1 MCFPCCQHNH
11 PVPVCLW
18 RTHRFIHGTLFIWQ
32 ESRSKGWTGLREL
45 FPRRQELIT
54 PDNISPALMVWDLY
68 LEEIE
73 PDLGSLHLY
82 AFLLSFKAS
91 WANFPGLNCSNSLP
105 LADTIS
111 MAFSCLWFAFVNT
124 LNYNREMSPNR
135 ANLLILQHFISNFSL
150 IVFNRLLKNTTAVE
164 CGLSLNFNRGK

>member
-1 MCFPCCQHNH
+1 MNQE
-11 PVPVCLW
+11 V
-18 RTHRFIHGTLFIWQ
+18 ILFKFAFGELINSYMALFLAGRRVEAKDEQDW
-32 ESRSKGWTGLREL
+32 EKL

-73 PDLGSLHLY
+73 PDLGNLHLY
-82 AFLLSFKAS
+82 AFQLRFKAS
-91 WANFPGLNCSNSLP
+91 WANFPGLNCSNSQP

-124 LNYNREMSPNR
+124 LNYNK
-135 ANLLILQHFISNFSL
+135 
-150 IVFNRLLKNTTAVE
+150 KNDTK
-164 CGLSLNFNRGK
+164 SS

>member
-1 MCFPCCQHNH
+1 MNQEG
-11 PVPVCLW
+11 
-18 RTHRFIHGTLFIWQ
+18 ILFQFAFGELINSYMALFLAGRRVEAKDEQDW
-32 ESRSKGWTGLREL
+32 EKL

-54 PDNISPALMVWDLY
+54 QDNISPAQMVWGLY

-91 WANFPGLNCSNSLP
+91 WANFSGLNCSNSLP

-124 LNYNREMSPNR
+124 LNYNKKNAAKIE
-135 ANLLILQHFISNFSL
+135 LIYWFYYIFSQ
-150 IVFNRLLKNTTAVE
+150 IF
-164 CGLSLNFNRGK
+164 LSLYLIGC